1 MILLKYFKLEIPF
14 ATKAY
19 IQNKSEGIK
28 IKGKAIFIFD
38 KFLKKYIH
46 EYLEIESANFRLT
59 DLAMIK
65 PTSYYKDEFIQKF
78 RTNYLD
84 KWSFK
89 SPNLIKKTTYKKL
102 NFQQIQIINKFFKK
116 NLTTIKRM
124 FSLLSG
130 SNISGAKTNPK
141 ASPLR
146 CLDHEFWDCNFANV
160 LKEFKAK
167 KMNKNYPK
175 NIPVFNL
182 NYLLNDNS
190 LSFEEFK
197 KTFIKFNPDYYSY
210 SQNDKL
216 KNTIVYYENN
226 DYIDS
231 FKIGSLKEFNF
242 PEEQL
247 LYIDGLKSGTI
258 NFTMSEIKQKLR
270 YFFSKNVN
278 FCLNNKIVPEQSTSI
293 YLDPNIIDNAH
304 IIQFSNLIESKQY
317 LDAIDPFN
325 CLRIDAN
332 THKMFDRLKI
342 YFDQDG
348 NIRDILDNHI
358 KVKNYLDISKIPQ
371 KTKEYLIKIENNI
384 RNFS

>member
-1 MILLKYFKLEIPF
+1 
-14 ATKAY
+14 
-19 IQNKSEGIK
+19 
-28 IKGKAIFIFD
+28 
-38 KFLKKYIH
+38 
-46 EYLEIESANFRLT
+46 
-59 DLAMIK
+59 
-65 PTSYYKDEFIQKF
+65 
-78 RTNYLD
+78 
-84 KWSFK
+84 
-89 SPNLIKKTTYKKL
+89 
-102 NFQQIQIINKFFKK
+102 
-116 NLTTIKRM
+116 
-124 FSLLSG
+124 
-130 SNISGAKTNPK
+130 
-141 ASPLR
+141 
-146 CLDHEFWDCNFANV
+146 
-160 LKEFKAK
+160 
-167 KMNKNYPK
+167 MNKNYPK

-231 FKIGSLKEFNF
+231 FRIGSLKEFNF

-278 FCLNNKIVPEQSTSI
+278 FCLNNKIVPEQSTLI
-293 YLDPNIIDNAH
+293 YLDPNKIDNAH

-371 KTKEYLIKIENNI
+371 KTKEYLIKMEKNI
-384 RNFS
+384 RNFF